1 MRDVDPGLVGFWSQY
16 RQEWVV
22 KEESQAIV
30 KIIQDAIKSASLYRV
45 VAEQIA
51 LPRNKPLKKDVYRF
65 VRCHLPQTTRL
76 TMGKSMQKQLAW
88 GGEMDLALLR
98 EVTMVE
104 TFKATDK
111 DQRMRGTGSNEEV
124 TEQVQLL
131 QDLVD
136 RRAASEET
144 KKTKKEKEQKRRD
157 SLESTGS
164 QLCLEAGQRIVKRQR
179 IANTAPIKKEDSD
192 VVTQEILEFEKQKH
206 ADDHACRM
214 QRLEFDKEEQKLR
227 LAQMA
232 ESTKRNE

>member
-1 MRDVDPGLVGFWSQY
+1 
-16 RQEWVV
+16 
-22 KEESQAIV
+22 
-30 KIIQDAIKSASLYRV
+30 
-45 VAEQIA
+45 
-51 LPRNKPLKKDVYRF
+51 
-65 VRCHLPQTTRL
+65 
-76 TMGKSMQKQLAW
+76 
-88 GGEMDLALLR
+88 
-98 EVTMVE
+98 MVE

-111 DQRMRGTGSNEEV
+111 AQRTR
-124 TEQVQLL
+124 
-131 QDLVD
+131 
-136 RRAASEET
+136 ET

-164 QLCLEAGQRIVKRQR
+164 QLCLEAEQRIVKRQR

-206 ADDHACRM
+206 ADDHAYRM

>member
-1 MRDVDPGLVGFWSQY
+1 
-16 RQEWVV
+16 
-22 KEESQAIV
+22 
-30 KIIQDAIKSASLYRV
+30 
-45 VAEQIA
+45 
-51 LPRNKPLKKDVYRF
+51 
-65 VRCHLPQTTRL
+65 
-76 TMGKSMQKQLAW
+76 MGKAMQKQLAC
-88 GGEMDLALLR
+88 GAELDLALLR
-98 EVTMVE
+98 EVVRVEPYDGEYGTQTARWKAIAVSLSTLFDCEIPHRSARDHFETMVE

-111 DQRMRGTGSNEEV
+111 AQRMRGTGSNEEV

-136 RRAASEET
+136 RRAASKET

-164 QLCLEAGQRIVKRQR
+164 QLCLEAEQRIVKRQR

-192 VVTQEILEFEKQKH
+192 VVTQEFLEFEKQKH
-206 ADDHACRM
+206 ADDHAYRM

-232 ESTKRNE
+232 ESTKRIE